1 MRTLKQSL
9 KAIAKK
15 SAAAKFSNHM
25 DGSMLPR
32 GLNFWAISQT
42 LSVVYPEATYDN
54 TLEEFVELEDYYF
67 DKKRED
73 YIKAYEKKHGKA

>member
-9 KAIAKK
+9 KAIAKE
-15 SAAAKFSNHM
+15 SADRRFSDHM
-25 DGSMLPR
+25 DGSMMPR
-32 GLNFWAISQT
+32 GLDFWSISKT

-67 DKKRED
+67 DKKRDD
-73 YIKAYEKKHGKA
+73 YYKAYEKRHGKA